1 MPLGADELLPEP
13 PIPPMD
19 APISQAAP
27 LPNFDLE
34 APVSLGTRTAK
45 VSLEWYR
52 INRFDTSKG
61 FAPGSRYQTND
72 ERRPMQTPGLSVR
85 VPLE

>member
-1 MPLGADELLPEP
+1 M
-13 PIPPMD
+13 
-19 APISQAAP
+19 
-27 LPNFDLE
+27 PNFDLE
-34 APVSLGTRTAK
+34 APVSFSTRAAK
-45 VSLEWYR
+45 VNLEWYR